1 MRMRGSVCGQEHIQI
16 FTGRFRITHMEL
28 YGLALLHDLT
38 DRNRAGRLVGPQQI
52 PNQKIAS
59 LEPVAVLI
67 DDNPKVERPMGSA
80 SVFLPQRFEDGLQPF
95 QRRDPSKL
103 MDQVPFRLRHH
114 KPVADQPASLGDDG
128 PNINRPGEADTDQ
141 STIEYLIVENQPIHA
156 GLMPASS

>member
-80 SVFLPQRFEDGLQPF
+80 SVFLPQRFEDGL
-95 QRRDPSKL
+95 
-103 MDQVPFRLRHH
+103 
-114 KPVADQPASLGDDG
+114 
-128 PNINRPGEADTDQ
+128 
-141 STIEYLIVENQPIHA
+141 
-156 GLMPASS
+156 